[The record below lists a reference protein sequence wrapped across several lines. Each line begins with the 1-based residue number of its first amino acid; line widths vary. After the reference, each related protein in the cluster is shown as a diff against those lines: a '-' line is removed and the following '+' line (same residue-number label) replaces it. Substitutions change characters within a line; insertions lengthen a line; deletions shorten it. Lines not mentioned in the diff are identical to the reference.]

1 MKKSKKIIAACCG
14 ALCVMLA
21 ACGQKAADVPGSVD
35 SVTEVTEAAGK
46 EEVVAEVTE
55 TVTETEAVEVTEET
69 EMVAETEEQETGTEE
84 KKNGKMPE
92 DAEAEA
98 ETKAQGQ
105 EQAETNPGVEAG
117 SAQNGAASG
126 QTADG
131 SYSGTENVYLDSSWE
146 YADHTVI
153 NSGYAVLYT
162 AEASRKNLVV
172 GVNAGHGT
180 SGGTSV
186 KTLCHPDGSAKTT
199 GGTTGQGATQAVAV
213 SSGMTFQDGTAE
225 SSVTLR
231 MAQILRDKLLAA
243 GYDVLMVRDG
253 SDVQLDNIAR
263 TVICNN
269 RANCHIALHWDGDG
283 LDYDKGC
290 FYIRVPDGIKGM
302 EPVASHWQQHDALGA
317 ALVEGLRGQ
326 GAKIN
331 GKGSMAID
339 LTQTSYSTVPSVD
352 MELGN
357 ACSDHSDATL
367 GMLADGLVA
376 GVNSYFGQ

>member
-1 MKKSKKIIAACCG
+1 MTKSRRIIAACCG
-14 ALCVMLA
+14 AWCVMLA
-21 ACGQKAADVPGSVD
+21 ACGQKADVPGSVEH
-35 SVTEVTEAAGK
+35 VTEVTEAAGT
-46 EEVVAEVTE
+46 EEIEV
-55 TVTETEAVEVTEET
+55 ETEAVEVTEET
-69 EMVAETEEQETGTEE
+69 EMVAETEEQEAVTEE
-84 KKNGKMPE
+84 E
-92 DAEAEA
+92 DADSLT
-98 ETKAQGQ
+98 ETETETQGQ
-105 EQAETNPGVEAG
+105 DQAGMNPGLEAG
-117 SAQNGAASG
+117 DAQNKTAGG

-162 AEASRKNLVV
+162 AEANRKNLVV

-231 MAQILRDKLLAA
+231 MAQILRDKLLAV
-243 GYDVLMVRDG
+243 GYDVLMIRDG
-253 SDVQLDNIAR
+253 SDVQLDNVAR

-290 FYIRVPDGIKGM
+290 FYIRVPDSIKGM

-357 ACSDHSDATL
+357 ACSDHSDGTL

>member
-1 MKKSKKIIAACCG
+1 MTKSRRIIAACCG
-14 ALCVMLA
+14 AVCVMLA
-21 ACGQKAADVPGSVD
+21 ACGQKADVRGSVEH
-35 SVTEVTEAAGK
+35 VTEVTEAAGT
-46 EEVVAEVTE
+46 EEIVAEVTE
-55 TVTETEAVEVTEET
+55 TVAETEAVEVTEET
-69 EMVAETEEQETGTEE
+69 EMVAETEAQETGTEE
-84 KKNGKMPE
+84 A
-92 DAEAEA
+92 DADSLT
-98 ETKAQGQ
+98 ETETQGQ
-105 EQAETNPGVEAG
+105 DQAGMNPGLKAG
-117 SAQNGAASG
+117 DAQNGTAGG

-302 EPVASHWQQHDALGA
+302 EPAASHWQQHDALGA

-357 ACSDHSDATL
+357 ACSDHSDGTL

>member
-1 MKKSKKIIAACCG
+1 MTKSRRIIAVCCG

-21 ACGQKAADVPGSVD
+21 ACGQKAADVPGSVNH
-35 SVTEVTEAAGK
+35 VTEVTETAGT
-46 EEVVAEVTE
+46 EEIVV
-55 TVTETEAVEVTEET
+55 ETEAVEVTEET
-69 EMVAETEEQETGTEE
+69 EMVAETEEQEAVTEE
-84 KKNGKMPE
+84 E
-92 DAEAEA
+92 DTDSQT
-98 ETKAQGQ
+98 ETETQGQ
-105 EQAETNPGVEAG
+105 EQAGMNPGLEAG
-117 SAQNGAASG
+117 DAQNGTAGG

-213 SSGMTFQDGTAE
+213 SSGMTFKDGTAE

-253 SDVQLDNIAR
+253 SDVQLDNVAR

-357 ACSDHSDATL
+357 ACSNHSDGTL

>member
-1 MKKSKKIIAACCG
+1 MTKSRRIIAACCG
-14 ALCVMLA
+14 ALCVMLT
-21 ACGQKAADVPGSVD
+21 ACGQKAADVPGSVEH
-35 SVTEVTEAAGK
+35 VTEVTETAGT
-46 EEVVAEVTE
+46 EEIVV
-55 TVTETEAVEVTEET
+55 ETEAVEVTEET
-69 EMVAETEEQETGTEE
+69 EMVAETEEQEAVTEE
-84 KKNGKMPE
+84 E
-92 DAEAEA
+92 DTDSQT
-98 ETKAQGQ
+98 ETETQGQ
-105 EQAETNPGVEAG
+105 DQAGMNPGLKAG
-117 SAQNGAASG
+117 GAQNGTAGG

-162 AEASRKNLVV
+162 AEANRKNLVV

-357 ACSDHSDATL
+357 ACSDHSDGTL

>member
-1 MKKSKKIIAACCG
+1 MTKSRRIIAACCG

-21 ACGQKAADVPGSVD
+21 ACGQKAADVPGSVEH
-35 SVTEVTEAAGK
+35 VTEVTETAGT
-46 EEVVAEVTE
+46 EEIEV
-55 TVTETEAVEVTEET
+55 ETEAVEVTEET
-69 EMVAETEEQETGTEE
+69 EMVAETEEQEAVTEE
-84 KKNGKMPE
+84 E
-92 DAEAEA
+92 DADSLT
-98 ETKAQGQ
+98 ETETQGQ
-105 EQAETNPGVEAG
+105 DQAGMNPGLEAG
-117 SAQNGAASG
+117 DAQNKTAGG

-199 GGTTGQGATQAVAV
+199 GGTTGQGAIQAVAV

-357 ACSDHSDATL
+357 ACSDHSDGTL

>member
-69 EMVAETEEQETGTEE
+69 EMVAETEEQEAVTEE
-84 KKNGKMPE
+84 E
-92 DAEAEA
+92 DTDSQT
-98 ETKAQGQ
+98 ETETQGQ
-105 EQAETNPGVEAG
+105 DQA
-117 SAQNGAASG
+117 G

-162 AEASRKNLVV
+162 AEANRKNLVV

-253 SDVQLDNIAR
+253 SDVQLDNVAR

-331 GKGSMAID
+331 GKGSMAIG

>member
-1 MKKSKKIIAACCG
+1 MKKSKKIIVACCG

-21 ACGQKAADVPGSVD
+21 ACGRKAADVPGSVD
-35 SVTEVTEAAGK
+35 NVTEVTEAAGT
-46 EEVVAEVTE
+46 EEIVAEVTE
-55 TVTETEAVEVTEET
+55 TVAETEAVEVTEET
-69 EMVAETEEQETGTEE
+69 EMVAETEEQEAVTEE
-84 KKNGKMPE
+84 E
-92 DAEAEA
+92 DADSLT
-98 ETKAQGQ
+98 ETETQGQ
-105 EQAETNPGVEAG
+105 DQAGMNPGLEAG
-117 SAQNGAASG
+117 DAQNKTAGG

-213 SSGMTFQDGTAE
+213 SSGMTFQDGTTE

-253 SDVQLDNIAR
+253 SDVQLDNVAR

-357 ACSDHSDATL
+357 ACSDHSDGTL

>member
-1 MKKSKKIIAACCG
+1 MTKSRRIIAACCG
-14 ALCVMLA
+14 VLCVMLA

-35 SVTEVTEAAGK
+35 HVTEVTETAGT
-46 EEVVAEVTE
+46 EEIEV
-55 TVTETEAVEVTEET
+55 ETEAVEVTEET
-69 EMVAETEEQETGTEE
+69 EMVAETEEQEAVTEE
-84 KKNGKMPE
+84 E
-92 DAEAEA
+92 DADSLT
-98 ETKAQGQ
+98 ETETETQGQ
-105 EQAETNPGVEAG
+105 DQAGMNPGLEAG
-117 SAQNGAASG
+117 DAQNKTAGG

-162 AEASRKNLVV
+162 AEANRKNLVV

-231 MAQILRDKLLAA
+231 MAQILRDKLLAV

-253 SDVQLDNIAR
+253 SDVQLDNVAR

-357 ACSDHSDATL
+357 ACSDHSDGTL

>member
-14 ALCVMLA
+14 VLCVMLA
-21 ACGQKAADVPGSVD
+21 ACGRKAADVPESLD
-35 SVTEVTEAAGK
+35 YVTEVSEAAGK

-55 TVTETEAVEVTEET
+55 AVTETEAVEVTEET
-69 EMVAETEEQETGTEE
+69 EMVAETEEQEAVTEE
-84 KKNGKMPE
+84 E
-92 DAEAEA
+92 DEDSQT
-98 ETKAQGQ
+98 ETETQGQ
-105 EQAETNPGVEAG
+105 DQAGMNPGLEAG
-117 SAQNGAASG
+117 DAQNKTAGG

-253 SDVQLDNIAR
+253 SDVQLDNVAR

-352 MELGN
+352 IELGN
-357 ACSDHSDATL
+357 ACSDHSDGTL

>member
-1 MKKSKKIIAACCG
+1 MTKSRRIIAACCG
-14 ALCVMLA
+14 ALCVMLT
-21 ACGQKAADVPGSVD
+21 ACGQKAADVPGSVEH
-35 SVTEVTEAAGK
+35 VTEVTETAGT
-46 EEVVAEVTE
+46 EEIVV
-55 TVTETEAVEVTEET
+55 ETEAVEVTEET
-69 EMVAETEEQETGTEE
+69 EMVAETEEQEAVTEE
-84 KKNGKMPE
+84 E
-92 DAEAEA
+92 DTDSQT
-98 ETKAQGQ
+98 ETETQGQ
-105 EQAETNPGVEAG
+105 DQAGMNPGLKAG
-117 SAQNGAASG
+117 GAQNGTAGG

-162 AEASRKNLVV
+162 AEANRKNLVV

-213 SSGMTFQDGTAE
+213 SSGMTFKDGTAE

-357 ACSDHSDATL
+357 ACSDHSDGTL

>member
-21 ACGQKAADVPGSVD
+21 ACGQKAADVPGSLD
-35 SVTEVTEAAGK
+35 YVTEVTEAAGT
-46 EEVVAEVTE
+46 EEIVAEVTE
-55 TVTETEAVEVTEET
+55 TVAETEAVEVTEET
-69 EMVAETEEQETGTEE
+69 EMVAETEEQETVTEE
-84 KKNGKMPE
+84 E
-92 DAEAEA
+92 DTDSQT
-98 ETKAQGQ
+98 ETETQGQ
-105 EQAETNPGVEAG
+105 DQAGMNPGLEAG
-117 SAQNGAASG
+117 DAQNGTAG
-126 QTADG
+126 GRTADG

-213 SSGMTFQDGTAE
+213 SSGMTFKDGTAE

-357 ACSDHSDATL
+357 ACSDHSDGTL

>member
-21 ACGQKAADVPGSVD
+21 ACGRKAADVPGSLD
-35 SVTEVTEAAGK
+35 YVTEVSEAAGK

-55 TVTETEAVEVTEET
+55 AVTETEAVEVTEET
-69 EMVAETEEQETGTEE
+69 EMVAETEEQETVTEE
-84 KKNGKMPE
+84 E
-92 DAEAEA
+92 DADSLT
-98 ETKAQGQ
+98 ETETQGQ
-105 EQAETNPGVEAG
+105 DQAGMNPGLEAG
-117 SAQNGAASG
+117 DAQNGTAGG

-213 SSGMTFQDGTAE
+213 SSGMTFKDGTAE

>member
-1 MKKSKKIIAACCG
+1 MSRAGKMLLSSLI
-14 ALCVMLA
+14 LCISMA
-21 ACGQKAADVPGSVD
+21 ACGQSEANVPETVD
-35 SVTEVTEAAGK
+35 KVTEVVQETET
-46 EEVVAEVTE
+46 EEIIAEVTE
-55 TVTETEAVEVTEET
+55 TETVEVTEET
-69 EMVAETEEQETGTEE
+69 EAVQETEQKKDDQTKTEG
-84 KKNGKMPE
+84 NTQ
-92 DAEAEA
+92 AEIG
-98 ETKAQGQ
+98 AQGQ
-105 EQAETNPGVEAG
+105 NQSAANQELEAEST
-117 SAQNGAASG
+117 QNGAAGG
-126 QTADG
+126 QTAGTG

-162 AEASRKNLVV
+162 ADSNRKNIVI

-180 SGGTSV
+180 AGGTSV

-213 SSGMTFQDGTAE
+213 SSGMTFKDGTAE

-243 GYDVLMVRDG
+243 GYDVLMIRDG

-290 FYIRVPDGIKGM
+290 FYIRVPDGIKEM
-302 EPVASHWQQHDALGA
+302 EPVASHWQQDDALGA

-331 GKGSMAID
+331 GNGSMAID

-357 ACSDHSDATL
+357 ACSDHSDSTL
-367 GMLADGLVA
+367 DMLADGLLA

>member
-21 ACGQKAADVPGSVD
+21 ACGRKAADVPGSLD
-35 SVTEVTEAAGK
+35 YVTEVSEAAGK

-55 TVTETEAVEVTEET
+55 AVTETEAVEVTEET
-69 EMVAETEEQETGTEE
+69 EMVAETEEQEAVTEE
-84 KKNGKMPE
+84 E
-92 DAEAEA
+92 DADSLT
-98 ETKAQGQ
+98 ETETQGQ
-105 EQAETNPGVEAG
+105 DQAGMNPGLEAG
-117 SAQNGAASG
+117 DAQNGTAGG

-162 AEASRKNLVV
+162 AEANRKNLVV

-213 SSGMTFQDGTAE
+213 SSGMTFKDGTAE

-357 ACSDHSDATL
+357 ACSDHSDGTL

>member
-1 MKKSKKIIAACCG
+1 MTKSRRIIAACCG
-14 ALCVMLA
+14 AWCVMLA
-21 ACGQKAADVPGSVD
+21 ACGQKADVPGSVEH
-35 SVTEVTEAAGK
+35 VTEVTEAAGT
-46 EEVVAEVTE
+46 EEIEV
-55 TVTETEAVEVTEET
+55 ETEAVEVTEET
-69 EMVAETEEQETGTEE
+69 EMVAETEEQEAVTEE
-84 KKNGKMPE
+84 E
-92 DAEAEA
+92 DADSLT
-98 ETKAQGQ
+98 ETETETQGQ
-105 EQAETNPGVEAG
+105 DQAGMNPGLEAG
-117 SAQNGAASG
+117 DAQNKTAGG

-162 AEASRKNLVV
+162 AEANQKNLVV

-231 MAQILRDKLLAA
+231 MAQLLRDKLLAV

-253 SDVQLDNIAR
+253 SDVQLDNVAR

>member
-1 MKKSKKIIAACCG
+1 MKKSRRIIAACCG

-21 ACGQKAADVPGSVD
+21 ACGQKADVPGSVEH
-35 SVTEVTEAAGK
+35 VTEVTEAAGT
-46 EEVVAEVTE
+46 EEIVAEVTE
-55 TVTETEAVEVTEET
+55 TVAETEVVEVTEET
-69 EMVAETEEQETGTEE
+69 EMVAETEAQETGTEE
-84 KKNGKMPE
+84 A
-92 DAEAEA
+92 DADS
-98 ETKAQGQ
+98 ETETETQGQ
-105 EQAETNPGVEAG
+105 DHAGMNPGLKAG
-117 SAQNGAASG
+117 DAQNKTAGG

-162 AEASRKNLVV
+162 AEANRKNLVV

-231 MAQILRDKLLAA
+231 MAQILRDKLLAV

-253 SDVQLDNIAR
+253 SDVQLDNVAR

>member
-1 MKKSKKIIAACCG
+1 MTKSRRIIAACCG

-21 ACGQKAADVPGSVD
+21 ACGRKAADVPGSVD
-35 SVTEVTEAAGK
+35 NVTEVTEAAGT
-46 EEVVAEVTE
+46 EEIVAEVTE
-55 TVTETEAVEVTEET
+55 TVAETEAVEVTEET
-69 EMVAETEEQETGTEE
+69 EMVAETEEQEAVTEE
-84 KKNGKMPE
+84 E
-92 DAEAEA
+92 DTDSQT
-98 ETKAQGQ
+98 ETETQGQ
-105 EQAETNPGVEAG
+105 DQAGMNPGLEAG
-117 SAQNGAASG
+117 DAQNGTAGG

-213 SSGMTFQDGTAE
+213 SSGMTFKDGTAE

-253 SDVQLDNIAR
+253 SDVQLDNVAR

-357 ACSDHSDATL
+357 ACSDHSDGTL

>member
-21 ACGQKAADVPGSVD
+21 ACGRKAADVPGSLD
-35 SVTEVTEAAGK
+35 YVTEVSEAAGK

-55 TVTETEAVEVTEET
+55 AVAETEAVEVTEET
-69 EMVAETEEQETGTEE
+69 EMVAETEEQEAVTEE
-84 KKNGKMPE
+84 E
-92 DAEAEA
+92 DADSLT
-98 ETKAQGQ
+98 ETETQGQ
-105 EQAETNPGVEAG
+105 DQAGMNPGLEAG
-117 SAQNGAASG
+117 DAQNKTAGG

-253 SDVQLDNIAR
+253 SDVQLDNVAR

-269 RANCHIALHWDGDG
+269 HANCHIALHWDGDG

-357 ACSDHSDATL
+357 ACSDHSDGTL

>member
-1 MKKSKKIIAACCG
+1 MTKSRRIIAACCG
-14 ALCVMLA
+14 AWCVMLA
-21 ACGQKAADVPGSVD
+21 ACGQKADVPGSVEH
-35 SVTEVTEAAGK
+35 VTEVTEAAGT
-46 EEVVAEVTE
+46 EEIVAEVTE
-55 TVTETEAVEVTEET
+55 TVAETEVVEVTEET
-69 EMVAETEEQETGTEE
+69 EMVAETEAQETGSEEVDADSETET
-84 KKNGKMPE
+84 
-92 DAEAEA
+92 
-98 ETKAQGQ
+98 ETQGQ
-105 EQAETNPGVEAG
+105 DQAGMNPGLEAG
-117 SAQNGAASG
+117 DAQNKTAGG

-162 AEASRKNLVV
+162 AEANRKNLVV

-231 MAQILRDKLLAA
+231 MAQILRDKLLAV

-253 SDVQLDNIAR
+253 SDVQLDNVAR

>member
-1 MKKSKKIIAACCG
+1 M
-14 ALCVMLA
+14 
-21 ACGQKAADVPGSVD
+21 
-35 SVTEVTEAAGK
+35 
-46 EEVVAEVTE
+46 
-55 TVTETEAVEVTEET
+55 
-69 EMVAETEEQETGTEE
+69 
-84 KKNGKMPE
+84 
-92 DAEAEA
+92 
-98 ETKAQGQ
+98 
-105 EQAETNPGVEAG
+105 
-117 SAQNGAASG
+117 
-126 QTADG
+126 
-131 SYSGTENVYLDSSWE
+131 
-146 YADHTVI
+146 
-153 NSGYAVLYT
+153 
-162 AEASRKNLVV
+162 
-172 GVNAGHGT
+172 
-180 SGGTSV
+180 
-186 KTLCHPDGSAKTT
+186 
-199 GGTTGQGATQAVAV
+199 

>member
-21 ACGQKAADVPGSVD
+21 ACGRKAADVPGSVD
-35 SVTEVTEAAGK
+35 YVTEVSEAAGK

-55 TVTETEAVEVTEET
+55 AVTETEAVEVTEET
-69 EMVAETEEQETGTEE
+69 EMVAETEEQETVTEE
-84 KKNGKMPE
+84 E
-92 DAEAEA
+92 DADSLT
-98 ETKAQGQ
+98 ETETQGQ
-105 EQAETNPGVEAG
+105 DQAGMNPGLEAG
-117 SAQNGAASG
+117 NVQNGTAGG

-213 SSGMTFQDGTAE
+213 SSGMTFKDGTAE

-331 GKGSMAID
+331 GKGSMTID

-357 ACSDHSDATL
+357 ACSDHSDGTL

>member
-14 ALCVMLA
+14 ALSVMITAL
-21 ACGQKAADVPGSVD
+21 GQKADVPGSVEH
-35 SVTEVTEAAGK
+35 VTEVTEAAGT
-46 EEVVAEVTE
+46 EEIVAEVTE
-55 TVTETEAVEVTEET
+55 TVAETEAVEVTEET
-69 EMVAETEEQETGTEE
+69 EMAAETEAQETRTEE
-84 KKNGKMPE
+84 A
-92 DAEAEA
+92 DADSLT
-98 ETKAQGQ
+98 ETETQGQ
-105 EQAETNPGVEAG
+105 EQAGMNPGLEAG
-117 SAQNGAASG
+117 DAQNKTAGG

-253 SDVQLDNIAR
+253 SDVQLDNVAR

-357 ACSDHSDATL
+357 ACSDHSDGTL

>member
-14 ALCVMLA
+14 ALCVMLT

-35 SVTEVTEAAGK
+35 NVTEVTEAAGT
-46 EEVVAEVTE
+46 EEIVAEVTE
-55 TVTETEAVEVTEET
+55 TVAETEAVEVTEET
-69 EMVAETEEQETGTEE
+69 EMVAETEAQETGTEE
-84 KKNGKMPE
+84 A
-92 DAEAEA
+92 DADSLT
-98 ETKAQGQ
+98 ETETQGQ
-105 EQAETNPGVEAG
+105 EQAGMNPGLEAG
-117 SAQNGAASG
+117 DAQNGTAGG

-180 SGGTSV
+180 SGGTSA

-269 RANCHIALHWDGDG
+269 RANCNIALHWDGDG

-290 FYIRVPDGIKGM
+290 FYIRVPDGIKGL

-357 ACSDHSDATL
+357 ACSDHSDGTL

>member
-21 ACGQKAADVPGSVD
+21 ACGRKAADVPGSVD
-35 SVTEVTEAAGK
+35 HVTEVTEAAGT
-46 EEVVAEVTE
+46 EEIVAEVTE
-55 TVTETEAVEVTEET
+55 TVVETEAVEVTEET
-69 EMVAETEEQETGTEE
+69 EMVAETEEQEAVTEE
-84 KKNGKMPE
+84 E
-92 DAEAEA
+92 DTDSQT
-98 ETKAQGQ
+98 ETETQGQ
-105 EQAETNPGVEAG
+105 DQAGMNPGLEAG
-117 SAQNGAASG
+117 DAQNGTAGG

-213 SSGMTFQDGTAE
+213 SSGMTFKDGTAE